1 MPQAPAETPSPAP
14 EASVEDPG
22 AQPAR
27 RRRLYGWNAAI
38 ALSTA
43 IVVACALALGIGWL
57 ASRRS
62 HTVTYS
68 VGAPLTKVSLTVSS
82 GDAVIVGSSS
92 STLQVK
98 RTEAYAFGRSA
109 HESRSLAHGVLSIV
123 SGCPKIV
130 LGSCAESY
138 ELEVPQSVAV
148 QVKTKDGDV
157 RMTGF
162 SGDTTIST
170 QAGNVDVE
178 AYCGFSLS
186 ARSSRG
192 SLHAA
197 TACAPQRLDLATG
210 SGNAA
215 ALVPPGRYRIGA
227 SSGIGRVH
235 VGGVVK
241 DERAAFT
248 IDVHSGSGSVDVEGG
263 L

>member
-1 MPQAPAETPSPAP
+1 VPQAPAEPSSPTTDASIRDPRAP
-14 EASVEDPG
+14 RP
-22 AQPAR
+22 R
-27 RRRLYGWNAAI
+27 RRRLYGWNGAI

-43 IVVACALALGIGWL
+43 VVVTLALALGIGWIV
-57 ASRRS
+57 SRRS
-62 HTVTYS
+62 QTVTYS

-98 RTEAYAFGRSA
+98 RTDDYAFGRSA
-109 HESRSLAHGVLSIV
+109 RERRSFTHGVLTID

-130 LGSCAESY
+130 LGSCSESY

-148 QVKTKDGDV
+148 HVKTVDGDV

-170 QAGNVDVE
+170 QEGNVDVE

-186 ARSSRG
+186 ARSRRG

-210 SGNAA
+210 SGDAA

-227 SSGIGRVH
+227 SSGIGREH
-235 VGGVVK
+235 VAGVVR

-248 IDVHSGSGSVDVEGG
+248 IDVHSGSGSVEIEGG